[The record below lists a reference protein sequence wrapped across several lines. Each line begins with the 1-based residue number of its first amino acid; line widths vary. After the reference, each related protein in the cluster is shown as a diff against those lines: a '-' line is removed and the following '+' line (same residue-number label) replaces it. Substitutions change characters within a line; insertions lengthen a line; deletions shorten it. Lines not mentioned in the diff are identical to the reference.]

1 MFRNTLFSASLS
13 AEVANNNNKDETCGK
28 FWSVGSFHSNP
39 AHAQTCFDWYCI
51 YLRAFFL
58 DVSADNV
65 LFVQMFIQGSGCFH
79 VYRSLRLESP
89 CPASA
94 PPSSDHSRKTFARC
108 DRFLPSCA
116 VTIIDVVR
124 PVYSTWC
131 CWWFI
136 CIFKTKLNSVP
147 SVFQFDLYC
156 WGFDVLTPSC
166 SDGSIRKSPTFI

>member
-1 MFRNTLFSASLS
+1 MLQGDPLSETDRSSELRRELIGSHVPQHSLLSKLPRSQTTTTRMKLVGNFEALGAFIQTLHML
-13 AEVANNNNKDETCGK
+13 V
-28 FWSVGSFHSNP
+28 
-39 AHAQTCFDWYCI
+39 WYCI

-58 DVSADNV
+58 NVSADNV

-124 PVYSTWC
+124 PVQHLMLLVIYMYLQN
-131 CWWFI
+131 
-136 CIFKTKLNSVP
+136 KT
-147 SVFQFDLYC
+147 
-156 WGFDVLTPSC
+156 
-166 SDGSIRKSPTFI
+166 